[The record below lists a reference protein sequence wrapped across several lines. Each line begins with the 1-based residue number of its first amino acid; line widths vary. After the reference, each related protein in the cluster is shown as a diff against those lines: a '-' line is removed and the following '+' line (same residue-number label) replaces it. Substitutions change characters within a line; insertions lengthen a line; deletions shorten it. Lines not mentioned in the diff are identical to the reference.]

1 MTDTQLIDMSV
12 IEELLEMDDGEAG
25 LLTDLIE
32 MFLDDGMTHVDAIQ
46 AGLQSGDLDEVMK
59 AAHRLKG
66 SSGNLGLAQLSI
78 IADRL
83 QVAGRGGEADNASEL
98 FAELQP
104 LFSKSSSELR
114 HLLVTYGGANPRSY

>member
-32 MFLDDGMTHVDAIQ
+32 MFLDDGITHVETIQ
-46 AGLQSGDLDEVMK
+46 AGLQSGDLEEVMR

-66 SSGNLGLAQLSI
+66 SSGNLGLAQLSVV
-78 IADRL
+78 ADRL
-83 QVAGRGGEADNASEL
+83 QVAGRGGEATNASEL

-104 LFSKSSSELR
+104 LFTQSSSELR
-114 HLLVTYGGANPRSY
+114 NLLVTYGGGNPRNG